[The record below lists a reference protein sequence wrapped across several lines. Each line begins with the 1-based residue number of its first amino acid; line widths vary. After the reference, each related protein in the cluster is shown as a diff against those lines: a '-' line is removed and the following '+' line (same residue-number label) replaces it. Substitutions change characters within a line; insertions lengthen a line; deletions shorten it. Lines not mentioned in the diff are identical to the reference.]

1 MSVSSKRLN
10 NEIIDVTRSYA
21 DSNIKIMAVS
31 VMGGVERNLGAI
43 SSGKNYELQL
53 QGFGELESKAATII
67 AERIDPKIIYGG
79 E

>member
-1 MSVSSKRLN
+1 
-10 NEIIDVTRSYA
+10 
-21 DSNIKIMAVS
+21 
-31 VMGGVERNLGAI
+31 MGGVERNLGAI